1 MIFRQLY
8 LTPWFFWS
16 IGIVTLLLL
25 LGFGLPILFPLGQ
38 VALGVLAALFF
49 TDIALLF
56 RVRQG
61 VAGNR
66 TCPERLSN
74 GDENILTIDLQ
85 NRYSFPIH
93 GQIIDEL
100 PYQLQ
105 ERNFSISFE
114 LRPRERKNYSYTVRP
129 VKRGV
134 YQFGTVNTFV
144 SSPLRLVHRRY
155 RLASDTE
162 VPVYPSFIQMRKY
175 ELLAFSNHL
184 TEIGI
189 KKIRRLG
196 HNQEFEQIKEYI
208 AGDDYRTINWKAT
221 ARRGGLMV
229 NNYQDERAQSVYAVV
244 DKSRSMKMPFEGM
257 TLLDYAIN
265 ASLVISNIILKKED
279 KAGLITFQHKV
290 QGFVPA
296 HRRSRQLYLLME
308 ALYNQK
314 TAYKEVNYAALYAT
328 TKRRLAQRSLL
339 LIFSNFESVSALHRQ
354 LPYLRKIARQHL
366 PIVIFFKNTEL
377 YEFAGQEAT
386 NLRTVYRNTIA
397 EQFIDEKQQ
406 IADELSRYGIQALLT
421 TPQQLSVDTINKYLE
436 IKARGL
442 L

>member
-16 IGIVTLLLL
+16 IGLVTLLLL

-61 VAGNR
+61 VTGDR

-134 YQFGTVNTFV
+134 YQFGMVNTFV
-144 SSPLRLVHRRY
+144 SSPLRLVQRRY
-155 RLASDTE
+155 QLALDTE

-221 ARRGGLMV
+221 ARRGSLMV
-229 NNYQDERAQSVYAVV
+229 NNYQDERAQSVYAMV